1 MYRWRPRQQRLETYI
16 CIGHLPNPSPFIFSI
31 QGGVNL
37 YGTHLICEINISKY
51 VSCRTILIFAIL
63 IFERVELNRLVPTRQ
78 LTSRQVETLRRR
90 QGARI
95 LLGMLRSHRRNS
107 LARAVEAWRSAGVRR
122 VQDGRRLQSIA
133 LRTAHRQRVFFLG
146 KAWSRIVW
154 AAGEREA
161 TRSRKVRL

>member
-1 MYRWRPRQQRLETYI
+1 M
-16 CIGHLPNPSPFIFSI
+16 
-31 QGGVNL
+31 
-37 YGTHLICEINISKY
+37 
-51 VSCRTILIFAIL
+51 
-63 IFERVELNRLVPTRQ
+63 
-78 LTSRQVETLRRR
+78 
-90 QGARI
+90 
-95 LLGMLRSHRRNS
+95 LGMLRSHRRNS

-161 TRSRKVRL
+161 ARPGRCAAKGLCGMCGLTPRGGSRIWEKKKIDVSNQNSEVWYVVSDTFCPPSLL

>member
-1 MYRWRPRQQRLETYI
+1 M
-16 CIGHLPNPSPFIFSI
+16 
-31 QGGVNL
+31 
-37 YGTHLICEINISKY
+37 
-51 VSCRTILIFAIL
+51 
-63 IFERVELNRLVPTRQ
+63 
-78 LTSRQVETLRRR
+78 
-90 QGARI
+90 
-95 LLGMLRSHRRNS
+95 LGMLRSHRRNS

-161 TRSRKVRL
+161 ARARKVRCKGAVWNVWVDP